1 MLKNRGDTMERDQLF
16 YLFQKV
22 IRARK
27 LELDLSDLHDKELKL
42 QKEIEKLEPLI
53 KPKRKFFGFGKK
65 DSNDYEISQAKE
77 RYNIAVQELSYIQDS
92 ISGKSNEL
100 SSLQE
105 AKEKF
110 YKIYENKLAMIKLSN
125 EHKEKL
131 QILKNAYLTSMRRK
145 ELLPEANKKAWRVQ
159 YQIQNILLILR
170 QALEAYD
177 ADAKGNALLPYSKF
191 ERLDKAKEETEKL
204 EKMLQELQT
213 LLNEMDLKF
222 DMNIELKNFVSY
234 ASEGNESFWVDS
246 RILTLQVRE
255 RIKNTILNFEQKEL
269 HTDHFRKE
277 LIMMKNNSLNDLYE
291 KQNRLEEFVI
301 HSI

>member
-1 MLKNRGDTMERDQLF
+1 VERDQLF

-22 IRARK
+22 TRARK
-27 LELDLSDLHDKELKL
+27 LELDLSDLHDKELNL
-42 QKEIEKLEPLI
+42 QKEIEKLEQLI
-53 KPKRKFFGFGKK
+53 KPKRNYFGFGKK

-77 RYNIAVQELSYIQDS
+77 HYHIAVQELSNIQDS
-92 ISGKSNEL
+92 ISGKSSEL

-110 YKIYENKLAMIKLSN
+110 YKMYENKLAMIKLSN

-131 QILKNAYLTSMRRK
+131 QILENAYLTSMRRK